1 MAALSPAKN
10 RFHSVCCMLI
20 HIMMTKITMMTKIM
34 MITKMMM
41 TIMLMKKIT
50 LVTSFEEISI
60 SVLGISSKLRTHNL
74 DFTWIPQLVAILTIT
89 ITNYHYQCILA
100 ILTIAMLMI
109 TIFTLKSVNCFLAR
123 GPMVQEMK
131 VHWESPQ
138 LSWARNASSPATF
151 WSFFNSYFL

>member
-1 MAALSPAKN
+1 
-10 RFHSVCCMLI
+10 
-20 HIMMTKITMMTKIM
+20 
-34 MITKMMM
+34 M

-100 ILTIAMLMI
+100 ILTIALLDNNI
-109 TIFTLKSVNCFLAR
+109 HLEKCELLLSKGSDGAGDEGALGEPAIEL
-123 GPMVQEMK
+123 GQEGLIPG
-131 VHWESPQ
+131 HLFE
-138 LSWARNASSPATF
+138 
-151 WSFFNSYFL
+151 FF